1 MVVDVE
7 QSENS
12 IIKVPAPGLI
22 TFKNPGV
29 GFGSVSSTASDYQ
42 YIVDV
47 SGGVTQENR
56 VAIFQNDNKIK
67 AITKGQSIV
76 LYNKSGL
83 CIGGGIIEKRNIP
96 YLGKE
101 LHE

>member
-1 MVVDVE
+1 M
-7 QSENS
+7 
-12 IIKVPAPGLI
+12 IK
-22 TFKNPGV
+22 FDK
-29 GFGSVSSTASDYQ
+29 
-42 YIVDV
+42 
-47 SGGVTQENR
+47 
-56 VAIFQNDNKIK
+56 KIK

-96 YLGKE
+96 YLGKV